1 MFRTTVSLIV
11 GILRRTRTDERGLE
25 TVEYAILIG
34 AVAVAVAAAALLLG
48 DKIVKAFNSI
58 GF

>member
-34 AVAVAVAAAALLLG
+34 AVAVAVAAAALLLV